1 MAILYVSLTISALYD
16 SSVSDSPQAKAL
28 IPGPA
33 RGTDHDSADPAADA
47 ATGLIQLSGL
57 VQGLYARISQRHDLT
72 PVQAKLLCI
81 VADHPRGMA
90 ELAQCFGVEKAALT
104 GLVDRVERRGLAKRT
119 PVHGDRRALNVTLTD
134 AGQRAAAA
142 FHGEVT
148 AELERLLASLHRPT
162 ANTSGGRWP
171 PSSQGAGRSPQA
183 IQAAIRPLRRP
194 ADRQEVGQ
202 RDSRIGEIFG
212 VDRAC

>member
-1 MAILYVSLTISALYD
+1 VLLTISVVYD
-16 SSVSDSPQAKAL
+16 SSVNDSPQATVLNQADEQRRKSD
-28 IPGPA
+28 GQ
-33 RGTDHDSADPAADA
+33 HDIADDPSADA

-57 VQGLYARISQRHDLT
+57 VQGLYARISQLHDLT

-81 VADHPRGMA
+81 VADRPRGMA

-119 PVHGDRRALNVTLTD
+119 PVHGDRRALHVTLTD

-148 AELERLLASLHRPT
+148 AELERLLASL
-162 ANTSGGRWP
+162 SP
-171 PSSQGAGRSPQA
+171 PDREHFQRAM
-183 IQAAIRPLRRP
+183 AAIIAGCRTQP
-194 ADRQEVGQ
+194 
-202 RDSRIGEIFG
+202 SR
-212 VDRAC
+212 

>member
-1 MAILYVSLTISALYD
+1 
-16 SSVSDSPQAKAL
+16 VSDSPQAKAL
-28 IPGPA
+28 IPAGG
-33 RGTDHDSADPAADA
+33 RHDSADPAADA

-142 FHGEVT
+142 FHGDVT
-148 AELERLLASLHRPT
+148 AELESLLASLAAPDREHF
-162 ANTSGGRWP
+162 GRAMAAIIAGCRTQPWGILA
-171 PSSQGAGRSPQA
+171 GAGSALSSASNRSTNT
-183 IQAAIRPLRRP
+183 
-194 ADRQEVGQ
+194 D
-202 RDSRIGEIFG
+202 
-212 VDRAC
+212 